1 MERGDERLSKKNKA
15 DKTQNVNIEKTVEEA
30 AQTIETAEA
39 ATEAVDEAAKTDNAA
54 AKSEKLNDAAAES
67 EKTDDADAEAAKT
80 DDAAAKS
87 EKSDDNA
94 AEGEK
99 AETDEQSDGTAVK
112 KSAHNTASAAALLA
126 SGETDVRRQTGERRE
141 RKIKTNKISYERK
154 KHLYGYG
161 FIALWAVGTIWLF
174 IIPVIKSLIYSLTEA
189 INYDRASAMELGYPT
204 AGIHGPWNNFNNY
217 IKAFAGDAKFP
228 PMLVESIGEI
238 IPQAF
243 VIMIFS
249 LFIALML
256 NQKFRGRTLAR
267 AIFFLPVLIAT
278 GPVISVINGDMASQG
293 ISGAAQFSTLF
304 KTDLVSD
311 LLEFI
316 GIYNINPKF
325 TTFIEELTSNIL
337 NLVWNAGIQILIFLS
352 ALQNIPPSAKEAANM
367 EGATAWEFFWKITF
381 PMISPMILAN
391 LVYTV
396 IDAFVSTDNDVMQ
409 YILTFQRS
417 GEYGYSAAM
426 AWIYFAII
434 GGILGIVVVIVNRFV
449 FYENE

>member
-1 MERGDERLSKKNKA
+1 MSKKKIPDSANSAVEQATKNDA
-15 DKTQNVNIEKTVEEA
+15 PITETAAEDMAENAENAVETAAEEA
-30 AQTIETAEA
+30 VETAAEPAAETLEA
-39 ATEAVDEAAKTDNAA
+39 AVQTEDKPA
-54 AKSEKLNDAAAES
+54 L
-67 EKTDDADAEAAKT
+67 
-80 DDAAAKS
+80 
-87 EKSDDNA
+87 
-94 AEGEK
+94 
-99 AETDEQSDGTAVK
+99 K
-112 KSAHNTASAAALLA
+112 KSAHNTAAAAA
-126 SGETDVRRQTGERRE
+126 FNAAGEETDVRRLSGEKRE

-161 FIALWAVGTIWLF
+161 FIALWLVGTIWLF
-174 IIPVIKSLIYSLTEA
+174 IVPVIKSLGYSLTDA
-189 INYDRASAMELGYPT
+189 MIYDKADALAMGYTVP
-204 AGIHGPWNNFNNY
+204 GIHGPWNNFANY
-217 IKAFAGDAKFP
+217 VQAFAGDPTFP
-228 PMLVESIGEI
+228 QALVESIGEI

-249 LFIALML
+249 LFIAIIL

-311 LLEFI
+311 LLEFV
-316 GIYNINPKF
+316 GIYNINPEF
-325 TTFIEELTSNIL
+325 TNFIEDITSNVL
-337 NLVWNAGIQILIFLS
+337 NLVWNSGIQILIFLS

-367 EGATAWEFFWKITF
+367 EGATSWEFFWKITF

-396 IDAFVSTDNDVMQ
+396 IDAFVATDNDVMQ
-409 YILTFQRS
+409 YVLTMQRY
-417 GEYGYSAAM
+417 GEYGFSAAM
-426 AWIYFAII
+426 AWIYFAVI
-434 GGILGIVVVIVNRFV
+434 GGILGIIVLIVNRFV

>member
-1 MERGDERLSKKNKA
+1 MSKKK
-15 DKTQNVNIEKTVEEA
+15 KTAVEQATKIDAPITENA
-30 AQTIETAEA
+30 AETAETA
-39 ATEAVDEAAKTDNAA
+39 AEKAAEAAEKAAEPAVEKGTETAEKATETV
-54 AKSEKLNDAAAES
+54 EKAAAEAP
-67 EKTDDADAEAAKT
+67 ETAV
-80 DDAAAKS
+80 
-87 EKSDDNA
+87 
-94 AEGEK
+94 K
-99 AETDEQSDGTAVK
+99 AEDKPVVK
-112 KSAHNTASAAALLA
+112 KSAHNTAAAAA
-126 SGETDVRRQTGERRE
+126 FNAAGEGTDVRRLSGEKRE

-161 FIALWAVGTIWLF
+161 FIALWLVGTVWLF
-174 IIPVIKSLIYSLTEA
+174 IVPVIKSLQYSLTDAMIYDKADA
-189 INYDRASAMELGYPT
+189 IAMGYTVP
-204 AGIHGPWNNFNNY
+204 GIHGPWNGFANY
-217 IKAFAGDAKFP
+217 VQAFAGDPKFP
-228 PMLVESIGEI
+228 QFLVDSIGEI

-249 LFIALML
+249 LFIAIIL

-311 LLEFI
+311 LLEFV
-316 GIYNINPKF
+316 GIYNINPEF
-325 TTFIEELTSNIL
+325 TNFIEEITSNVL
-337 NLVWNAGIQILIFLS
+337 NLVWNSGIQILIFLS

-409 YILTFQRS
+409 YVLTMQRY
-417 GEYGYSAAM
+417 GEYGFSAAM
-426 AWIYFAII
+426 AWIYFAVI
-434 GGILGIVVVIVNRFV
+434 GGILGIIVLIVNRFV